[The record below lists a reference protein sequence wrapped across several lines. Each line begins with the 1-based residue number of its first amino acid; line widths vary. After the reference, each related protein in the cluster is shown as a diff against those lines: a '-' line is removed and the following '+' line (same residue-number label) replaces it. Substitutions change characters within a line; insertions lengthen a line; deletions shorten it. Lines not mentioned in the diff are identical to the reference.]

1 MAIQIATAVEEQ
13 SSVTAEIDRNLVE
26 INQLAM
32 TTSDGATYTA
42 QASQRLSQLSSGLR
56 DTLRRFTV

>member
-13 SSVTAEIDRNLVE
+13 SSVTAEIDKNLVE

-32 TTSDGATYTA
+32 TTSEGANYTA